1 MTTQESSTE
10 IRRDIE
16 ATRNNMGE
24 TVDAI
29 QDRLDPRHL
38 RDEAQATIRDTLSD
52 GADTV
57 IEYVETYR
65 GELTSSVVDAV
76 KRNPIPSLMVGVG
89 VGWLLLD
96 ALSSSPTERTRYP
109 VQRYRGGYPGGQ
121 PYGRAAAGASGYDSA
136 YAYGD
141 YRYVSD
147 GGRVGGEDETGPGNG
162 PQCTGQGDGRGRDRA

>member
-52 GADTV
+52 GANT

-65 GELTSSVVDAV
+65 GSSPRRSWSAV
-76 KRNPIPSLMVGVG
+76 KRNSIPSLMVGVG

-96 ALSSSPTERTRYP
+96 A
-109 VQRYRGGYPGGQ
+109 
-121 PYGRAAAGASGYDSA
+121 
-136 YAYGD
+136 
-141 YRYVSD
+141 
-147 GGRVGGEDETGPGNG
+147 
-162 PQCTGQGDGRGRDRA
+162 